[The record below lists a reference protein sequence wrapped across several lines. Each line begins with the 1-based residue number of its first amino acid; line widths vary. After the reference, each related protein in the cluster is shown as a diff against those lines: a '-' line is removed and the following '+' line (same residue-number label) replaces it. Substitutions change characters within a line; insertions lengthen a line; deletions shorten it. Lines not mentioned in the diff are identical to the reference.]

1 MFKDKK
7 MREVVEYHLRMV
19 NILLED
25 AKKEKLTEAINN
37 YTSQKIALEEILR
50 DFDKI

>member
-7 MREVVEYHLRMV
+7 MREVVEYHLRLV

-25 AKKEKLTEAINN
+25 AFDYKVIRNIGIN
-37 YTSQKIALEEILR
+37 T
-50 DFDKI
+50 